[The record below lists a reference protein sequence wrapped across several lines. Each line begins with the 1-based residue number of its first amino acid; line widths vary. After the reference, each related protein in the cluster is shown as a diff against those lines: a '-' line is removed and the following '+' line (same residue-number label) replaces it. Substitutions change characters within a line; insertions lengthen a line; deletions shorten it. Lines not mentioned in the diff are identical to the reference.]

1 MPLYIYSGKI
11 IQNYPLGLGVVI
23 QVEDNSI
30 VFKTGNLKNDIFNN
44 LSTGQLNGVVIS
56 LLLAVKD
63 IFTPSG
69 SLDTLLIDDPLQT
82 IDEISAISFIDILL
96 EHFND
101 TQIVLSTHEDDK
113 QFLIKKKYE
122 QFGKKCHIINMQDRY
137 LET

>member
-1 MPLYIYSGKI
+1 M
-11 IQNYPLGLGVVI
+11 
-23 QVEDNSI
+23 
-30 VFKTGNLKNDIFNN
+30 FKTGNLKNDIFYN

-122 QFGKKCHIINMQDRY
+122 QFGRKCHIINMQDRY
-137 LET
+137 LEI